1 MSSSTGANSNATSVA
16 FSQTYEDMRDQ
27 LKLEAADAEVLSL
40 LDLLEEVFAAAFGGE
55 DTALEMYCHIAVFA
69 YVLLSQLPHVLRQLV
84 RI

>member
-40 LDLLEEVFAAAFGGE
+40 SDLLEEVSAAVFGAE

-69 YVLLSQLPHVLRQLV
+69 L
-84 RI
+84 